1 MSEKIPT
8 NSVSTCDS
16 CGTKVADQAIEM
28 LNSKCF
34 CISLEE
40 GVLKKALKSDLEVP
54 EIFSLIEERNPYL
67 FSANPVF
74 ISDSHIKQMAK
85 VIHAIESVVALPA
98 YREQIFGNA
107 STISRHNPSGPMGV
121 FFGYDFH
128 LHDDDIGLIEI
139 NTNAGGAMLNSVLTR
154 AHHSCCG
161 VMDKIVSNTAAAVA
175 FEQSIINMFQTE
187 WRLAKRNRPL
197 QTIAIVDETPEQQY
211 LYSEFLLFQRLFNQH
226 GYRSVIVN
234 PSSLRLQDGALWYQ
248 NIEIDLVYNR
258 LTDFLLESPSSSVL
272 RTAYLNNAVVLTP
285 HPQAHALYADKRN
298 LVLFSNRNSLDSLG
312 VPLETQDILL
322 TNIPHTEIVDATNS
336 ERLWRDRRNLFFKPA
351 SGYGGRAAYRGDK
364 ITKRVWLE
372 ILAGNYIAQQII
384 SPGQR
389 VIGTPDNPAMLKFDI
404 RNYTYYGQ
412 IQWTAARMYQ
422 GQTTNFRTPGG
433 GFAPVYSI
441 PDEGMNCG
449 VEAIELLVAKESGVA
464 QK

>member
-1 MSEKIPT
+1 MTSSCNPCES
-8 NSVSTCDS
+8 SVAGQS
-16 CGTKVADQAIEM
+16 IEI

-34 CISLEE
+34 CISLED
-40 GVLKKALKSDLEVP
+40 GALKKALKSDLEAP
-54 EIFSLIEERNPYL
+54 EIFTLIEERNPYL

-74 ISDSHIKQMAK
+74 ISDSHIKHMAK

-98 YREQIFGNA
+98 YRELIFA
-107 STISRHNPSGPMGV
+107 SAPDISRHDLGGPLGV

-128 LHDDDIGLIEI
+128 LHDDDTGLIEI

-154 AHHSCCG
+154 AHHSCCA

-175 FEQSIINMFQTE
+175 FEQSIIDMFQTE
-187 WRLAKRNRPL
+187 WRLGKRNRPL
-197 QTIAIVDETPEQQY
+197 QTIAIVDESPEQQY
-211 LYSEFLLFQRLFNQH
+211 LYSEFLLFQKLFNQH
-226 GYRSVIVN
+226 GYRSVIVD

-272 RTAYLNNAVVLTP
+272 RTAYLDNAVVLTP
-285 HPQAHALYADKRN
+285 HPQVHALYADKRN

-312 VPLETQDILL
+312 VPEETQDILL
-322 TNIPHTEIVDATNS
+322 ANIPHTEIVDTGNT
-336 ERLWRDRRNLFFKPA
+336 ERLWRERRNLFFKPA

-364 ITKRVWLE
+364 ITKRVWQE
-372 ILAGNYIAQQII
+372 ILAGNYIAQQIF

-389 VIGTPDNPAMLKFDI
+389 VIGTRDNPQLLKFDI
-404 RNYTYYGQ
+404 RNYTYNGQ

-441 PDEGMNCG
+441 PDEDLTCG
-449 VEAIELLVAKESGVA
+449 FESIERLVATESVAA